1 MIDGAIQK
9 DAKSNLVPLC
19 KQCHM
24 KVHHDSL
31 VIFGYK
37 QTSSGVMLDF
47 IDKTAVQTP
56 NLSPVQIPNQSSV
69 QMPVLSNTSSENTTS
84 TTSIIT
90 SPLGSEIE
98 IKTTKKRK
106 YNDEQITIICEM
118 AKTSK
123 ISKKIMCTTL
133 ESQHDIKISVTTLNK
148 MIRGEY

>member
-1 MIDGAIQK
+1 
-9 DAKSNLVPLC
+9 VPLC

-31 VIFGYK
+31 IIFGYK

-47 IDKTAVQTP
+47 VDKTAVQTP
-56 NLSPVQIPNQSSV
+56 VQTPNPSPVQSPV
-69 QMPVLSNTSSENTTS
+69 QNPVLTNTSSENTTS
-84 TTSIIT
+84 TSSDTSSSDTSIIT

-106 YNDEQITIICEM
+106 YSDKQIAIICEM

-133 ESQHDIKISVTTLNK
+133 ESKHDIKISVTTLNK
-148 MIRGEY
+148 IIRGEY